1 MQTEQQ
7 TIASARGQY
16 RAMFRSMAASGAAWH
31 IHQGSTGNPVLPIEG
46 APMDAPLPIIV
57 RNVHAM
63 AEQTMVNALTA
74 AIRRAA

>member
-1 MQTEQQ
+1 MQTEAQ

-31 IHQGSTGNPVLPIEG
+31 IHKGGAGSPVLLIEG
-46 APMDAPLPIIV
+46 AAMDVELPIIV

>member
-31 IHQGSTGNPVLPIEG
+31 IHRGSTGNPVLLIEG

-57 RNVHAM
+57 HNVHAM